1 MILTDITL
9 FFSLFLSQLISFFLL
24 HIIILR
30 IFAKNNLLY
39 SSTITVLLSVPSVT
53 LLSYYLVSGFFSSRE
68 SYAVAAAGSTLA
80 AVFAC
85 GLYTFLGPV
94 TADRSLACQLM
105 VFLAG
110 RPGAEYRRE
119 EIYNRF
125 DSADFIEKRLD
136 EFRKENIIDE
146 RVEPI
151 ILTDKGRRITAVYIF
166 LLRSLGLR
174 ERSDYREYF
183 PND

>member
-9 FFSLFLSQLISFFLL
+9 FFSIFLFQLIFFFLL

-30 IFAKNNLLY
+30 IFAKNNVLY

-53 LLSYYLVSGFFSSRE
+53 LLSYFLVSGFFSSRE
-68 SYAVAAAGSTLA
+68 SYAVAAAGSAIA
-80 AVFAC
+80 AIFAC
-85 GLYTFLGPV
+85 GLYTFLGPA

-110 RPGAEYRRE
+110 RPGAECRRE
-119 EIYNRF
+119 EICNRF
-125 DSADFIEKRLD
+125 DSAGFIEKRLD
-136 EFRKENIIDE
+136 EFRNENITDE
-146 RVEPI
+146 RVETI
-151 ILTDKGRRITAVYIF
+151 LLTDKGRRIASVYIF

-174 ERSDYREYF
+174 ERNDYREYF